1 MMLDVYKS
9 MGSNDTHPEILK
21 ELADVVARMLSIIF
35 EVMAVR

>member
-9 MGSNDTHPEILK
+9 MGSNDTHTGILM